1 MGEKRCVFFLADGAR
16 MDVFEYLLERG
27 DLENVQ
33 KYVVSPGKF
42 LKGVTVFPST
52 TGPAYT
58 PYLLGRFPGRCNF
71 PGIRWFDRRYYAGNP
86 FSLRRFR
93 SYAGP
98 EAFLMNGD
106 IESPSPTL
114 FGMIPGSVSILNEIT
129 RDMSPASGNRTR
141 YLKCYLVAKSHFTDR
156 SSGVD
161 AAAGRILLRSLD
173 SGPRFVFCVFPAID
187 SYSHRH
193 HPFHGKVMESYRRLD
208 DYVGLAA
215 RKLKERGELE
225 GTLFVIGSDHGLT
238 PTHSHFDSVGF
249 LLRRG
254 LRPLYHTNVFRHFL
268 DADSSVMVSGNSMA
282 HYYFKN
288 ADGWERP
295 TLCGETED
303 VVNEL
308 CDRPEIDIVCA
319 RADAGEVKVKSSR
332 GEAFVGRDADG
343 RVRCRAVSG
352 DPLDFGP
359 RSETDAVPPL
369 GDSLDSDYPDAAV
382 QILQLFES
390 PRTGDV
396 VVSSRPGY
404 DLRATHEN
412 PEHRGSHGSLR
423 RDHMLVPILMSR
435 KTRRDHAR
443 TADVFPTIL
452 RHMGLRVPDGVD
464 GEALFD

>member
-161 AAAGRILLRSLD
+161 AAAEG
-173 SGPRFVFCVFPAID
+173 FFCAPWT
-187 SYSHRH
+187 R
-193 HPFHGKVMESYRRLD
+193 
-208 DYVGLAA
+208 
-215 RKLKERGELE
+215 
-225 GTLFVIGSDHGLT
+225 
-238 PTHSHFDSVGF
+238 
-249 LLRRG
+249 
-254 LRPLYHTNVFRHFL
+254 
-268 DADSSVMVSGNSMA
+268 
-282 HYYFKN
+282 
-288 ADGWERP
+288 
-295 TLCGETED
+295 
-303 VVNEL
+303 
-308 CDRPEIDIVCA
+308 A
-319 RADAGEVKVKSSR
+319 RALSS
-332 GEAFVGRDADG
+332 AF
-343 RVRCRAVSG
+343 
-352 DPLDFGP
+352 F
-359 RSETDAVPPL
+359 PP
-369 GDSLDSDYPDAAV
+369 
-382 QILQLFES
+382 
-390 PRTGDV
+390 
-396 VVSSRPGY
+396 
-404 DLRATHEN
+404 
-412 PEHRGSHGSLR
+412 
-423 RDHMLVPILMSR
+423 
-435 KTRRDHAR
+435 
-443 TADVFPTIL
+443 
-452 RHMGLRVPDGVD
+452 
-464 GEALFD
+464 